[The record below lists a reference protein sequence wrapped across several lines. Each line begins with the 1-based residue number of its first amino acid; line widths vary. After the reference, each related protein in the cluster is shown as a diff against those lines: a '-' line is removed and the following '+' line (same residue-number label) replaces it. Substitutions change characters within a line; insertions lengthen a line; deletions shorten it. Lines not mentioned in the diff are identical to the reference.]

1 VGVGG
6 PVKRLYNTF
15 RHLIHEVAKFGV
27 IGVVTYF
34 IDAGLSNFLHFGAP
48 HLGPLTS
55 KAISTLVAATISYF
69 ANRHWTWR
77 DRARLGLG
85 REYGIFFVLSVIGLA
100 ITEACVA
107 FTEYVLDQHSV
118 LAYNLSA
125 NFFGV
130 ILATFFR
137 FWSFKRWVF
146 LDPAKVAETRAAE
159 AALQ

>member
-1 VGVGG
+1 MHRQLL
-6 PVKRLYNTF
+6 RLYDTF
-15 RHLIHEVAKFGV
+15 RHLIHELAKFGV
-27 IGVVTYF
+27 IGAVTYF
-34 IDAGLSNFLHFGAP
+34 IDAGMANFLHFGAP

-55 KAISTLVAATISYF
+55 KAVSTLVAATISYF

-77 DRARLGLG
+77 HRARVGLA
-85 REYGIFFVLSVIGLA
+85 REYGVFFALSVVGLA

-107 FTEYVLDQHSV
+107 FSSYVLDQHSV

-130 ILATFFR
+130 ILATVFR

-146 LDPAKVAETRAAE
+146 LDPVKLAERE
-159 AALQ
+159 AVEVALQ